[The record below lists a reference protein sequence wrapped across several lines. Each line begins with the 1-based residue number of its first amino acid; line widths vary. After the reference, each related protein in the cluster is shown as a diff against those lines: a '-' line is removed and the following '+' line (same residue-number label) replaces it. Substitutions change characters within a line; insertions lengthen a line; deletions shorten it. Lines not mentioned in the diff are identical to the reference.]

1 MDRVPDVEVVGEV
14 VVFGDVEGVGDV
26 VDAGDQGLK
35 YCKRVEK
42 IRGRYPFETFRKH
55 AHPDFCWNSDPVG
68 LVPTG
73 KRNWASFK
81 NCDPVELSFKETRLE
96 IIDIPN

>member
-35 YCKRVEK
+35 
-42 IRGRYPFETFRKH
+42 ILQTHRK
-55 AHPDFCWNSDPVG
+55 DSG
-68 LVPTG
+68 T
-73 KRNWASFK
+73 
-81 NCDPVELSFKETRLE
+81 
-96 IIDIPN
+96 